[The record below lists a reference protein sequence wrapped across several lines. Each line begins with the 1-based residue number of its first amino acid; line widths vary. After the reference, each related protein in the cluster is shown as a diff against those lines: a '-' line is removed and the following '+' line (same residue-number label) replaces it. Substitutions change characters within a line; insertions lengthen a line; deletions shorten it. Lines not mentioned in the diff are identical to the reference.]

1 MSEDARPRGPRAW
14 ARDLVMGGRFAL
26 AGGRQGWVR
35 TALTAVGVGLGV
47 AVLLFAASVPSV
59 LHETDVREDARTSG
73 GTGEPRSGPHSLLMA
88 DAGTTFHGKDVNGK
102 LVEAEGNDPVKP
114 PGVGRLP
121 APGEMVVSPA
131 LKKVLADDGNK
142 ELIRR
147 LDGRIVGT
155 IGDEGLLGPHELAF
169 YAGADQ
175 LDPKDDAQRYSAF
188 GGTVDEGPIGP
199 VLLLLVVVACA
210 VLVMPVAV
218 FIGTAARFGGE
229 RRDQRLAALRLVGA
243 DIGMSHRM
251 VAGESLVGAV
261 LGLLLGGGLFLAL
274 RAAVGQVTLFGLSV
288 FPADVVP
295 SGPIVAL
302 IALGVPV
309 VAVTVAQFAMRAIA
323 VEPLGVVRE
332 SEPRPRR
339 LWWRLAPPVI
349 GMLLLLPLAGSAVS
363 ERGGAALD
371 KPRIILGV
379 VLLLG
384 GVALLLP
391 WVVERIVGRLRGGF
405 PSWQLAVRRLQL
417 GSGSATRA
425 VSGITIAVAGAVAL
439 QILFTGASADLPG
452 ADVDRGTYMIS
463 GGTSTARQAASL
475 QRELEHT
482 DGVEAMVAR
491 VDVVG
496 YTPGSQDTTVPV
508 SVGTCAMLRKM
519 ATVGSCRDGDVFV
532 APRAGKPVAD
542 VRIPKPGEK
551 VRFDTSEGA
560 ERNTFDWRVPA
571 SARDVRGRHMAE
583 EASVEGVL
591 ATPGAFAAEKTDFPT
606 LEGWMRVDTDDP
618 EAVERA
624 RTALYQ
630 ISPDFYV
637 GGLVETSE
645 REFYEGIKRA
655 VLAAA
660 TGVLVLIGLSMIVSM
675 MEQLRERR
683 RQLAVLVAFGTRRS
697 TLGASV
703 LWQTAVP
710 VVLGLALAVAFG
722 SALGWVL
729 LRMVGRPVEHWFG
742 FLPIVAGGAAMIV
755 VVTLV
760 SLPPLWRLM
769 RPDGLRTE

>member
-1 MSEDARPRGPRAW
+1 
-14 ARDLVMGGRFAL
+14 MGGRFAL

-59 LHETDVREDARTSG
+59 LHERDVREDARTSG
-73 GTGEPRSGPHSLLMA
+73 GTGEPHRGPHSLLMA
-88 DAGTTFHGKDVNGK
+88 EAGTTFHGKDINGK
-102 LVEAEGNDPVKP
+102 LVEAEGDDPVTP
-114 PGVGRLP
+114 PGVDRLP
-121 APGEMVVSPA
+121 APGEMLVSPA
-131 LKKVLADDGNK
+131 LRKALDDEGNE
-142 ELIRR
+142 ELTRR
-147 LDGRIVGT
+147 LDGRVVGT

-169 YAGADQ
+169 YQGADQ
-175 LDPKDDAQRYSAF
+175 LDPQDAQRYGAF
-188 GGTVDEGPIGP
+188 GGTVDEEPLDP

-243 DIGMSHRM
+243 DTAMAHRM
-251 VAGESLVGAV
+251 VAGESLVGAA

-274 RAAVGQVTLFGLSV
+274 RAAVGGLTVFGLSV

-302 IALGVPV
+302 ITLGVPL

-339 LWWRLAPPVI
+339 LWWRLVPPVV
-349 GMLLLLPLAGSAVS
+349 GMLLLLPLAGTVVS
-363 ERGGAALD
+363 GPPGGATGVN
-371 KPRIILGV
+371 KPRVVVGV

-391 WVVERIVGRLRGGF
+391 WVVERIVGKLRGGF

-439 QILFTGASADLPG
+439 QILFTGADAALPG
-452 ADVDRGTYMIS
+452 SEAEKGQYMIS
-463 GGTSTARQAASL
+463 GATTTVRQADAL
-475 QRELEHT
+475 QRELERV
-482 DGVEAMVAR
+482 DGVTAAMAR
-491 VDVVG
+491 VDVYG
-496 YTPGSQDTTVPV
+496 YTPKDEDVIVPV
-508 SVGTCAMLRKM
+508 SVGTCEMLRKM
-519 ATVGSCRDGDVFV
+519 ATVGACRDGDVFV
-532 APRAGKPVAD
+532 APRSGERMED
-542 VRIPKPGEK
+542 VRIPEPGEK
-551 VRFDTSEGA
+551 VRFDASEGA
-560 ERNTFDWRVPA
+560 REKSFGWTVPD
-571 SARDVRGRHMAE
+571 SARDVRGRRLNDEMPI
-583 EASVEGVL
+583 EGVL
-591 ATPGAFAAEKTDFPT
+591 ATPAALAAEKTDWPT
-606 LEGWMRVDTDDP
+606 LEGWMRVDPDDP
-618 EAVERA
+618 EALERA

-630 ISPDFYV
+630 ANPSLYV
-637 GGLVETSE
+637 GGAGDSSE
-645 REFYEGIKRA
+645 EDFFGDIRRA
-655 VLAAA
+655 VLAGAA
-660 TGVLVLIGLSMIVSM
+660 GVLVLIGLSMIVSM
-675 MEQLRERR
+675 LEQLRERR
-683 RQLAVLVAFGTRRS
+683 RQLAVLVAFGTRRT

-710 VVLGLALAVAFG
+710 VVLGLALAVVFG

-729 LRMVGRPVEHWFG
+729 MRMLGRPVVDWFG

-755 VVTLV
+755 AVTLV